1 MTGPLAKFFRD
12 RGPHVAAMIAY
23 FALLSLL
30 PLIFLALALF
40 GLAGRAD
47 EGSYLVT
54 ELRSV
59 FPSRS
64 IDQIVRAVRAIQDNA
79 ATLGLLGGALL
90 LWSSL
95 SLFSVLESAFN
106 IVYGRPNRGFLHGK
120 AVAFVLLAGSLL
132 MLFAGLVLGTVGFRL
147 LTRYAGDVV
156 GNRFVAYTLSV
167 VASSA
172 ALLVFLLAIYV
183 LLTNLKLR
191 VRDVLPGALMA
202 TLLLQITFQALPVY
216 LWLTRDVIALQT
228 FGGLPILLIWLYVM
242 ANVIVLGAEVNW
254 WLTHGRPG
262 SAARPVEEPAEEAP
276 GLA

>member
-1 MTGPLAKFFRD
+1 MTGPFAKFFRD
-12 RGPHVAAMIAY
+12 RGPHIAAMIAY

-79 ATLGLLGGALL
+79 TTLGLLGGALL

-120 AVAFVLLAGSLL
+120 AMAFVVLFGSL
-132 MLFAGLVLGTVGFRL
+132 MVLFVGLVLGTVGFRL
-147 LTRYAGDVV
+147 LTRHAGDVA
-156 GNRFVAYTLSV
+156 GNRLVAYLLSV
-167 VASSA
+167 LASSA

-183 LLTNLKLR
+183 LLTNVKLR
-191 VRDVLPGALMA
+191 IRDVLPGALMA
-202 TLLLQITFQALPVY
+202 TVLLQITFQALPVY
-216 LWLTRDVIALQT
+216 LWLTRGVIALQT

-254 WLTHGRPG
+254 WLAHGRRP
-262 SAARPVEEPAEEAP
+262 APVEAADEAP